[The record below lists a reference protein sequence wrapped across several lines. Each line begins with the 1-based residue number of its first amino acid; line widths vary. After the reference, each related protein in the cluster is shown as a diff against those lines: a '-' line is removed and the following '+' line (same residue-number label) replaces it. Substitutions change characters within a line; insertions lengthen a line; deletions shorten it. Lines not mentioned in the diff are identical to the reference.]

1 MTETLTKAQK
11 AAVEDRGGPLL
22 VAAAAGSGKT
32 KVLVDRLM
40 GYLCQDRD
48 PANVDEFLII
58 TYTKAAASELRGK
71 IGAKLTEVLAANP
84 GNRHLQRQVQRLYLA
99 KISTVHSFCGDLL
112 REYAFA
118 LELPGDFRVADE
130 LVDVLIAAHEDDLVA
145 LHAHGLGDLV
155 LGVDGDDAA
164 VLKGNVQIGEIKIHR
179 SLPSSLMMV
188 SQPPRKARPSQGA
201 SGVRSYLYDVII
213 QV

>member
-84 GNRHLQRQVQRLYLA
+84 GNRHL
-99 KISTVHSFCGDLL
+99 
-112 REYAFA
+112 
-118 LELPGDFRVADE
+118 
-130 LVDVLIAAHEDDLVA
+130 
-145 LHAHGLGDLV
+145 
-155 LGVDGDDAA
+155 
-164 VLKGNVQIGEIKIHR
+164 
-179 SLPSSLMMV
+179 
-188 SQPPRKARPSQGA
+188 
-201 SGVRSYLYDVII
+201 
-213 QV
+213 

>member
-130 LVDVLIAAHEDDLVA
+130 TECQSLRQRAMEEILEAAYENISGSPQLQAFVDTQGFGRDDHAVPDQNPVLPV
-145 LHAHGLGDLV
+145 
-155 LGVDGDDAA
+155 
-164 VLKGNVQIGEIKIHR
+164 
-179 SLPSSLMMV
+179 
-188 SQPPRKARPSQGA
+188 
-201 SGVRSYLYDVII
+201 
-213 QV
+213 

>member
-58 TYTKAAASELRGK
+58 TYTKAAASQTASEN
-71 IGAKLTEVLAANP
+71 AEEQP
-84 GNRHLQRQVQRLYLA
+84 E
-99 KISTVHSFCGDLL
+99 TVEKPTLL
-112 REYAFA
+112 
-118 LELPGDFRVADE
+118 
-130 LVDVLIAAHEDDLVA
+130 
-145 LHAHGLGDLV
+145 
-155 LGVDGDDAA
+155 
-164 VLKGNVQIGEIKIHR
+164 
-179 SLPSSLMMV
+179 
-188 SQPPRKARPSQGA
+188 
-201 SGVRSYLYDVII
+201 
-213 QV
+213 